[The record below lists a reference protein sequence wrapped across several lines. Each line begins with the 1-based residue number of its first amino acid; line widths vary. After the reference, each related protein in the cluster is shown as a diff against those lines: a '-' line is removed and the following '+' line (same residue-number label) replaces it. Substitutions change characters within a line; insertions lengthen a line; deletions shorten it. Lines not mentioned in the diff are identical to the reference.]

1 MLIAVKAESDVM
13 QLNFDLGSGAKHVLA
28 TLLFSQMRCQDLI
41 SISNDLLLAEWDV
54 FWNKNPAQWIWYL

>member
-28 TLLFSQMRCQDLI
+28 ILLFSQMYCQDLI
-41 SISNDLLLAEWDV
+41 SISEDLLLAE
-54 FWNKNPAQWIWYL
+54 